1 MVCGICG
8 DPNHNRRNCDKQGQD
23 ISGSSIPIDLEPAT
37 CEQLKLLA
45 YLCKNVAEELGK
57 GHNEKIYQEALSI
70 ELQQQGIVHI
80 MEQVIPIR
88 YKGIQIGGNHSMR
101 IDICLQTYLDFIYEL
116 KATCTAIKASELWQI
131 LRYLK
136 TKDYSYGAV
145 VNFNQSLGGRLEIQF
160 VVKYMDEYYLLDL
173 KNMSGVLLND
183 FVMESAMD
191 VSPCLIEDA

>member
-1 MVCGICG
+1 MGCGICG
-8 DPNHNRRNCDKQGQD
+8 EGDHNRTTCPRQTQD
-23 ISGSSIPIDLEPAT
+23 LSGCSVPISLDPAT
-37 CEQLKLLA
+37 VKKLKLLA
-45 YLCKNVAEELGK
+45 VLCKNVADELGK
-57 GHNEKIYQEALSI
+57 GHNEKIYQEAISI
-70 ELQQQGIVHI
+70 ELQQKGIVHI
-80 MEQVIPIR
+80 MEQVIPIQ

-145 VNFNQSLGGRLEIQF
+145 VNFNQSLPGRLEIQF
-160 VVKYMDEYYLLDL
+160 VVKYADEYYLFDL

-183 FVMESAMD
+183 FVMESAID
-191 VSPCLIEDA
+191 LSPCLIEDA